1 LLRKIISNPEE
12 FVSEAIPM
20 KFRKLRV
27 KDSSIKNKA
36 KEISKEKTLCD
47 TI

>member
-12 FVSEAIPM
+12 FESEPNPM

-27 KDSSIKNKA
+27 KASSIKNKA
-36 KEISKEKTLCD
+36 KEMSKRKDAL
-47 TI
+47 